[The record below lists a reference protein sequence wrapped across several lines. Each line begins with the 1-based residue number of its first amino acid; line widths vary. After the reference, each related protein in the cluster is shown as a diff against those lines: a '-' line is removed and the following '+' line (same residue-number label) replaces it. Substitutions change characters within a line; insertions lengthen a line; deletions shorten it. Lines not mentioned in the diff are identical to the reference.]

1 MEITV
6 VNSAVE
12 PAISQTAE
20 NNAYD
25 PTRMILYHTSAGLI
39 ERLVNQG
46 LLTRSDYKKAI
57 ELLNKR
63 YNISL
68 SSIFSEN
75 A

>member
-12 PAISQTAE
+12 PAISPTAE
-20 NNAYD
+20 NNTYD

-46 LLTRSDYKKAI
+46 ILPAPTTR
-57 ELLNKR
+57 R
-63 YNISL
+63 R
-68 SSIFSEN
+68 
-75 A
+75 

>member
-12 PAISQTAE
+12 PAISPTSE
-20 NNAYD
+20 NNTYD
-25 PTRMILYHTSAGLI
+25 PTQMILYHTSAELI

-57 ELLNKR
+57 ELLNKK

-68 SSIFSEN
+68 SSIFAET